1 MSVELR
7 ILKYLK
13 ENPGATPRL
22 IADAL
27 GLPLSQV
34 RIALN
39 RLRDSGHVVRVPGG
53 GYYARATDSTS
64 LEEAETESNV
74 ELKRQRSE
82 HIFDIEKLREE
93 VSHLTARIN
102 KLEKEV
108 KEIKVALEALTRAG
122 QEVRPRSPA
131 EQGLGDDRTIKE
143 IKSRKVMKL
152 SELLAIAKKPIDEYV
167 KAGLIVVV
175 SDLAVDSEFYK
186 NFSSKFPIK
195 KLEVSKLSYEEK
207 ELMNAMIKEGIVYL
221 HCGREYRLTS

>member
-39 RLRDSGHVVRVPGG
+39 RLRDSGHVVRVPGE
-53 GYYARATDSTS
+53 GYYARVADSTS
-64 LEEAETESNV
+64 LEEAETESSV
-74 ELKRQRSE
+74 ELKKQKDGLS
-82 HIFDIEKLREE
+82 FDIEKLREE
-93 VSHLTARIN
+93 VSHLAARVN

-108 KEIKVALEALTRAG
+108 KEIKVALEALTKVG
-122 QEVRPRSPA
+122 QEVRPRSLL
-131 EQGLGDDRTIKE
+131 EQDLNEDRTVKE
-143 IKSRKVMKL
+143 LKSRKIMKL
-152 SELLAIAKKPIDEYV
+152 SEVIAIAKKPIDEYV
-167 KAGLIVVV
+167 KAGLVVVV

-195 KLEVSKLSYEEK
+195 KLEVSKLSYEER